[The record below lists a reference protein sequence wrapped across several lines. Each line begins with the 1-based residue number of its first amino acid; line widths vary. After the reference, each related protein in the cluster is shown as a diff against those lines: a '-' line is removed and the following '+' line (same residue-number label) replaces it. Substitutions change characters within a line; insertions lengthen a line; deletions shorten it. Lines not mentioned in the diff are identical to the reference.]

1 MSAPKYDDE
10 PGAEQPFIAHLIE
23 LRDRLIRGLVAVLVV
38 FVVLF
43 PFSNAI
49 YTYVAQPLMEQLPQG
64 SSMIATE
71 VATPFLTPFRL
82 ALVAAVF
89 VAMPYLLY
97 QMWAFVAPGLYRH
110 EKRLAVPLLVSS
122 IVLFY
127 VGVAF
132 AYFIVFPLI
141 FSFFVATT
149 PDGVSM
155 MTDISKYLDFVL
167 ALFFAFGLAFEIPV
181 ATVLVVAAGFVRP
194 EQLAEKR
201 PYVIVGAF
209 VIGMFL
215 TPPDVFS
222 QTLLAV
228 PMWLLFEAGVYFSRI
243 ILKDSKGGQ
252 PDDPA
257 TPPTQAPAASGLPAL
272 AAPSSA
278 TPADPSPPV
287 APTPTGPGSRP
298 WSPPGEG
305 LTDHLARGL
314 VGAGEL
320 VVGAEID
327 GAPADVPGR
336 FVPLTPEQ
344 MEAELDAIEQ
354 AERTEPAKT
363 AGPPARDDRGQD
375 SYELSADDHPDALPA
390 AAKAASV
397 ADPSGAER
405 RTELAGI
412 KLRRVF
418 DLRDLGDPAGARTLL
433 YEVLEEGDADQRK
446 VARNILNQLDT

>member
-23 LRDRLIRGLVAVLVV
+23 LRDRLIRGVVAVLVV

-181 ATVLVVAAGFVRP
+181 ATVLLVAAGFVQP

-222 QTLLAV
+222 QTLTLLAV

-243 ILKDSKGGQ
+243 LLKAPKGAQ

-257 TPPTQAPAASGLPAL
+257 APPTQAPAASGQPAL

-278 TPADPSPPV
+278 ASADPSPPV

-327 GAPADVPGR
+327 GAPAETRRHRAGRADGAGEAGRPTRPGR
-336 FVPLTPEQ
+336 QGTGPLR
-344 MEAELDAIEQ
+344 AVGG
-354 AERTEPAKT
+354 R
-363 AGPPARDDRGQD
+363 PPGCIPRGGQ
-375 SYELSADDHPDALPA
+375 
-390 AAKAASV
+390 
-397 ADPSGAER
+397 G
-405 RTELAGI
+405 
-412 KLRRVF
+412 RV
-418 DLRDLGDPAGARTLL
+418 GARP
-433 YEVLEEGDADQRK
+433 QRGGTS
-446 VARNILNQLDT
+446 D

>member
-10 PGAEQPFIAHLIE
+10 PGAEQPFITHLIE
-23 LRDRLIRGLVAVLVV
+23 LRDRLIRGLVAVLVA
-38 FVVLF
+38 FLVLF
-43 PFSNAI
+43 PFSNTI
-49 YTYVAQPLMEQLPQG
+49 YTYVAQPLMGQLPTG
-64 SSMIATE
+64 STMIATE

-97 QMWAFVAPGLYRH
+97 QLWSFVAPGLYRH
-110 EKRLAVPLLVSS
+110 EKRLAVPLLISS
-122 IVLFY
+122 IILFY

-132 AYFIVFPLI
+132 AYYIVFPLI
-141 FSFFVATT
+141 FAFLIGTAPEGVA
-149 PDGVSM
+149 V
-155 MTDISKYLDFVL
+155 MTDIAKYLDFVL
-167 ALFFAFGLAFEIPV
+167 ALFFAFGLAFEIPI
-181 ATVLVVAAGFVRP
+181 ATVLVVIAGFVTP
-194 EQLAEKR
+194 EQLVEKR

-209 VIGMFL
+209 VIGAFL

-228 PMWLLFEAGVYFSRI
+228 PMWLLFEAGVYFARV
-243 ILKDSKGGQ
+243 ILRQPKAGLAEDSGT
-252 PDDPA
+252 P
-257 TPPTQAPAASGLPAL
+257 TPPAPASPAVPAL
-272 AAPSSA
+272 AAPP
-278 TPADPSPPV
+278 PAAPTESPPS
-287 APTPTGPGSRP
+287 GPGSRP

-314 VGAGEL
+314 VGVGDL

-327 GAPADVPGR
+327 GAPAGVPGR

-354 AERTEPAKT
+354 AERGETAAK
-363 AGPPARDDRGQD
+363 ASPPALDDEGPD
-375 SYELSADDHPDALPA
+375 SYDLSADDHPDALPA
-390 AAKAASV
+390 AGRV
-397 ADPSGAER
+397 ASGADTTAVER

-412 KLRRVF
+412 KLRRVY
-418 DLRDLGDPAGARTLL
+418 DLRDHGDPAGARTLL
-433 YEVLEEGDADQRK
+433 YEVLAEGDADQRM

>member
-110 EKRLAVPLLVSS
+110 EKRLAVPLLISS

-243 ILKDSKGGQ
+243 ILRQ
-252 PDDPA
+252 PKAGDAEDQNP
-257 TPPTQAPAASGLPAL
+257 APAPSPGPSQPGVPAL
-272 AAPSSA
+272 AAPSQHPSQSG
-278 TPADPSPPV
+278 AD
-287 APTPTGPGSRP
+287 GPDTRP

-305 LTDHLARGL
+305 LGSELAVRFQG
-314 VGAGEL
+314 VGDL
-320 VVGAEID
+320 VVGGEID
-327 GAPADVPGR
+327 GAPKDVPGR
-336 FVPLTPEQ
+336 FVPMTEAQ
-344 MEAELDAIEQ
+344 MEAELDAIEG
-354 AERTEPAKT
+354 AERAEARARARAATLDGTSE
-363 AGPPARDDRGQD
+363 GPHD
-375 SYELSADDHPDALPA
+375 LTADDHPDALPP
-390 AAKAASV
+390 AKAMV
-397 ADPSGAER
+397 AKTGPLSSS
-405 RTELAGI
+405 ELAQA
-412 KLRRVF
+412 KLRRVQ
-418 DLRDLGDPAGARTLL
+418 DLRDHGNQSGARTLL
-433 YEVLEEGDADQRK
+433 YEVLEEGDDNQRM

>member
-1 MSAPKYDDE
+1 MSLPEDQDD
-10 PGAEQPFIAHLIE
+10 PGAEQPFISHLIE
-23 LRDRLIRGLVAVLVV
+23 LRDRLIRGLAAVLVI
-38 FVVLF
+38 FLVLF
-43 PFSNAI
+43 PFSNSI
-49 YTYVAQPLMEQLPQG
+49 YTYVAQPLMAQLPQG
-64 SSMIATE
+64 STMIATE

-127 VGVAF
+127 VGMAF
-132 AYFIVFPLI
+132 AYYIVFPLI

-149 PDGVSM
+149 PDGVAM

-167 ALFFAFGLAFEIPV
+167 ALFFAFGMAFEIPV
-181 ATVLVVAAGFVRP
+181 ATVLVVAAGLVSP

-228 PMWLLFEAGVYFSRI
+228 PMWLLFEAGVYFSRL
-243 ILKDSKGGQ
+243 ILSQ
-252 PDDPA
+252 PKVAGHPS
-257 TPPTQAPAASGLPAL
+257 QSSAPAKTGPQVMAL
-272 AAPSSA
+272 AAPA
-278 TPADPSPPV
+278 PGTQAGPASPG
-287 APTPTGPGSRP
+287 PTNPGSRP

-305 LTDHLARGL
+305 LGEQLARH
-314 VGAGEL
+314 V

-327 GAPADVPGR
+327 GGDMSTPGR

-344 MEAELDAIEQ
+344 MDTELDAIEGAEAWLARAQ
-354 AERTEPAKT
+354 AQPE
-363 AGPPARDDRGQD
+363 GPQPDEDDGPD
-375 SYELSADDHPDALPA
+375 SEDLEHSDHPDALPG
-390 AAKAASV
+390 
-397 ADPSGAER
+397 DRPD
-405 RTELAGI
+405 AGEV
-412 KLRRVF
+412 KLRRVQA
-418 DLRDLGDPAGARTLL
+418 LRDAGDVAAARALL
-433 YEVLEEGDADQRK
+433 YELLEEGDADQRM
-446 VARNILNQLDT
+446 VARNILTQLDAHW

>member
-1 MSAPKYDDE
+1 MSLPEDQDD
-10 PGAEQPFIAHLIE
+10 PGAEQPFISHLSE
-23 LRDRLIRGLVAVLVV
+23 LRDRLIRGLAAVLVI
-38 FVVLF
+38 FLVLF
-43 PFSNAI
+43 PFSNSI
-49 YTYVAQPLMEQLPQG
+49 YTYVAQPLMAQLPQG
-64 SSMIATE
+64 STMIATE

-97 QMWAFVAPGLYRH
+97 QLWAFVAPGLYRH

-127 VGVAF
+127 VGMAF
-132 AYFIVFPLI
+132 AYYIVFPLI

-149 PDGVSM
+149 PDGVAM

-167 ALFFAFGLAFEIPV
+167 ALFFAFGMAFEIPV
-181 ATVLVVAAGFVRP
+181 ATVLVVAAGLVSP

-228 PMWLLFEAGVYFSRI
+228 PMWLLFEAGVYFSRL
-243 ILKDSKGGQ
+243 ILSQ
-252 PDDPA
+252 PKVAGHPS
-257 TPPTQAPAASGLPAL
+257 QSSAPAKTGPQVMAL
-272 AAPSSA
+272 AAP
-278 TPADPSPPV
+278 
-287 APTPTGPGSRP
+287 APGTQAGPTNPGGRP

-305 LTDHLARGL
+305 LGEQLAGH
-314 VGAGEL
+314 V

-327 GAPADVPGR
+327 GGDMSTPGR

-344 MEAELDAIEQ
+344 MDAELDAIEG
-354 AERTEPAKT
+354 AEARL
-363 AGPPARDDRGQD
+363 ARDHARPDEDDGPD
-375 SYELSADDHPDALPA
+375 SEDLEHSDHPDALPG
-390 AAKAASV
+390 
-397 ADPSGAER
+397 DRPD
-405 RTELAGI
+405 AGEV
-412 KLRRVF
+412 KLRRVQA
-418 DLRDLGDPAGARTLL
+418 LRDAGDVPAARALL
-433 YEVLEEGDADQRK
+433 YELLEEGDADQRM
-446 VARNILNQLDT
+446 VARDILAQLDAA